1 MTTGVWLR
9 REMSSHTATPRHT
22 DVPPANSTPAAG
34 SRTVKAAVDLAS
46 LLTAR
51 AKSSPERSAITFEGE
66 TRTFGQIHDRVERLA
81 AVLHDGG
88 VTMGDRVAYLGLNH
102 PAILE
107 ALFATASLGAI
118 FVPLNFRLTG
128 PELAYA
134 INHSAVHTLIADA
147 DHTGL
152 IDGQRGVLSVE
163 RYLMAAG
170 GEPPPDWEDVERLC
184 TSSAPRA
191 HRTDI
196 LPDDPAVI
204 MYTSGTTGRPKGAT
218 LTHANLWWN
227 NIAVV
232 LALDIAYD
240 DVSIVCAPLFH
251 IGALNSTAIATW
263 IKGGRLVVHRT
274 FDPQAVLDSLVA
286 QRATTMFGVPVMCQ
300 AIASLPNFATADLS
314 ALRLIITGG
323 APVPVGVIRTFQGQG
338 VELAQGYGL
347 TEASPIASF
356 LTADYALK
364 KIGSAGRPTLFCDVR
379 IVDGAGV
386 VVDAPGVT
394 GEIQVRGPNVTPGYW
409 NNAVATAAT
418 FDGEWL
424 KTGDGG
430 YRDED
435 GFLFVADRIKDM
447 IISGGENIYP
457 AEVED
462 LLFDHPLVAEAAVIG
477 IADDHWG
484 ERVCAV
490 IAVAGDAPSLDE
502 LREFMGGRLARYKLP
517 RQLEIVDSLPRNAT
531 GKVLKTELRARFDR
545 SENDLER
552 HSVRSPR
559 RD

>member
-1 MTTGVWLR
+1 
-9 REMSSHTATPRHT
+9 MS
-22 DVPPANSTPAAG
+22 AAG
-34 SRTVKAAVDLAS
+34 SPAVGAAVDLAS
-46 LLTAR
+46 LLAAR
-51 AKSSPERSAITFEGE
+51 ARSSPERPAITFEGE
-66 TRTFGQIHDRVERLA
+66 TRTFGQTQDRVERLA
-81 AVLHDGG
+81 AVLHNGG
-88 VTMGDRVAYLGLNH
+88 VAAGDRVAYLGLNH

-118 FVPLNFRLTG
+118 LVPLNFRLTG

-134 INHSAVHTLIADA
+134 INHSAVHTLIADT
-147 DHTGL
+147 DHTRL
-152 IDGQRGVLSVE
+152 IDGQRGVVSVE
-163 RYLMAAG
+163 RYLMGAG
-170 GEPPPDWEDVERLC
+170 GEPPPGWEDVERLSA
-184 TSSAPRA
+184 SSVPRA

-232 LALDIAYD
+232 LALDVTYD
-240 DVSIVCAPLFH
+240 DVSLVCAPLFH
-251 IGALNSTAIATW
+251 IGALNVTTIATW

-274 FDPQAVLDSLVA
+274 FNPQAVLDSLVTE
-286 QRATTMFGVPVMCQ
+286 RASTMFGVPVMCQ
-300 AIASLPNFATADLS
+300 AIASLADFATADLS

-323 APVPVGVIRTFQGQG
+323 APVPVGVIRTFQDHG

-356 LTADYALK
+356 LTAEHALK

-379 IVDGAGV
+379 IVDSARGV
-386 VVDAPGVT
+386 VDEPGVQ

-409 NNAVATAAT
+409 NNAEATAAT

-457 AEVED
+457 AEIEG
-462 LLFDHPLVAEAAVIG
+462 LLFDHPLVAEVAVIG
-477 IADDHWG
+477 TADEKWG

-490 IAVAGDAPSLDE
+490 IAVAGDVAPTLDE
-502 LREFMGGRLARYKLP
+502 LREFVGGRLARYKLP

-531 GKVLKTELRARFDR
+531 GKVLKTELRARFNQPPEW
-545 SENDLER
+545 S
-552 HSVRSPR
+552 
-559 RD
+559 

>member
-1 MTTGVWLR
+1 
-9 REMSSHTATPRHT
+9 MSA
-22 DVPPANSTPAAG
+22 VGFPAVG
-34 SRTVKAAVDLAS
+34 AAVDLAS
-46 LLTAR
+46 LLAAR
-51 AKSSPERSAITFEGE
+51 ATSSPERAAITFEGE
-66 TRTFGQIHDRVERLA
+66 TRTFGQTQDRVERLA

-88 VTMGDRVAYLGLNH
+88 VSAGDRVAYLGLNH

-118 FVPLNFRLTG
+118 LVPLNFRLTG
-128 PELAYA
+128 QELAYA
-134 INHSAVHTLIADA
+134 INHSAIHTLIADA
-147 DHTGL
+147 DHTHL
-152 IDGQRGVLSVE
+152 VDGQRGILSVE

-170 GEPPPDWEDVERLC
+170 GEPPPDWEDAERLC
-184 TSSAPRA
+184 ASSVPRA
-191 HRTDI
+191 RRADI
-196 LPDDPAVI
+196 VPDDPAVI
-204 MYTSGTTGRPKGAT
+204 MYTSGTTGRPKGTT
-218 LTHANLWWN
+218 LTHGNLWWN

-232 LALDIAYD
+232 LALDVAYE

-251 IGALNSTAIATW
+251 IGALNSTTIATW

-274 FDPQAVLDSLVA
+274 FDPQAVLDSLVTE
-286 QRATTMFGVPVMCQ
+286 RATTMFGVPVMCQ
-300 AIASLPNFATADLS
+300 AIASLADFATADLS

-323 APVPVGVIRTFQGQG
+323 APVPVGIIRTFQNHG

-356 LTADYALK
+356 LTAEHALT
-364 KIGSAGRPTLFCDVR
+364 KIGSAGRPTLFCDIR

-409 NNAVATAAT
+409 NNAEATAAT

-462 LLFDHPLVAEAAVIG
+462 LLFDHPLVAEVAVIG
-477 IADDHWG
+477 TADDRWG

-490 IAVAGDAPSLDE
+490 IAIAGDAPTLDD
-502 LREFMGGRLARYKLP
+502 LHQFVGGRLARYKLP

-531 GKVLKTELRARFDR
+531 GKVLKTELRARFDQPQNR
-545 SENDLER
+545 LEKD
-552 HSVRSPR
+552 SVRSPQ

>member
-1 MTTGVWLR
+1 MPSRPDVSPDTS
-9 REMSSHTATPRHT
+9 MSAAAS
-22 DVPPANSTPAAG
+22 PAVG
-34 SRTVKAAVDLAS
+34 AAVDLAS
-46 LLTAR
+46 LLAAR
-51 AKSSPERSAITFEGE
+51 ARSSPERPAITFEGE
-66 TRTFGQIHDRVERLA
+66 TRTFGQTQDRVERLA

-88 VTMGDRVAYLGLNH
+88 VAAGDRVAYLGLNH

-118 FVPLNFRLTG
+118 LVPLNFRLTG

-147 DHTGL
+147 DHTRL
-152 IDGQRGVLSVE
+152 VDEQRGVLSVE
-163 RYLMAAG
+163 RYLMAGG
-170 GEPPPDWEDVERLC
+170 GEPPPDWEDVERLSA
-184 TSSAPRA
+184 SSVPRA
-191 HRTDI
+191 RRTDI

-204 MYTSGTTGRPKGAT
+204 MYTSGTTGRPKGTT

-232 LALDIAYD
+232 FALDVAYD
-240 DVSIVCAPLFH
+240 DVSLVCAPLFH
-251 IGALNSTAIATW
+251 IGALNVTTIATW

-274 FDPQAVLDSLVA
+274 FDPQAVLDSLVNE
-286 QRATTMFGVPVMCQ
+286 RATTMFGVPVMCQ
-300 AIASLPNFATADLS
+300 AIASLADFATADLS

-323 APVPVGVIRTFQGQG
+323 APVPVGVIRTFQDHG

-356 LTADYALK
+356 LTAEHAFE

-379 IVDGAGV
+379 IVDGAGA

-394 GEIQVRGPNVTPGYW
+394 GEIQVCGPNVTIGYW
-409 NNAVATAAT
+409 NNAEATAAT

-462 LLFDHPLVAEAAVIG
+462 LLFDHPLVAEVAVIG
-477 IADDHWG
+477 TTDEQWG

-490 IAVAGDAPSLDE
+490 IATSGDAPTLDE
-502 LREFMGGRLARYKLP
+502 LREFVGGRLARYKLP

-531 GKVLKTELRARFDR
+531 GKVLKTELRARF
-545 SENDLER
+545 NQAQNGLEQ
-552 HSVRSPR
+552 HSVRSPQ